1 MCIYFYLSP
10 YLLEPTDPLFKQ
22 IGQQF
27 LKTVSKIKNHKQKCL
42 YSFMR
47 LYSPVHRRIWD

>member
-27 LKTVSKIKNHKQKCL
+27 LKTVSKNHKQKCL

-47 LYSPVHRRIWD
+47 LYFPVYRRIWD